1 AVHDSNTLF
10 GIISPQISNISNL
23 KFLDLGNNQLSGVI
37 LPEIGLLTHLKHLY
51 IDVNKLRGSVPR
63 EGGQL
68 SSLKQL
74 VLCCN
79 DLRRNKFSGSM
90 PNSLNLSENQL
101 SGLIPQ
107 FLGNLSNLVVLHL
120 GGNSLFGYIP
130 PILRKVQSLLS
141 LGFDLNRLGGV
152 LPPSIS
158 NPSNLE
164 GLYLY
169 FNRLSGSVPTKIGNL
184 MQLIELEIDNNQLFG
199 QIPRSLRNFT
209 SLNIVHL
216 ERNHLTGNIP
226 EVFGIYPN
234 LTIPPKIGKLYQLYK
249 LDFSLNHIVGEIPI
263 ELGNLKSLNYRGLN
277 GDKVYGSLP
286 RVLGSLSDLE
296 YLDLRDIPPQICNLK
311 SLEKL
316 NLSYN
321 NLCGLIP
328 GLIPNNTGIHYNP
341 VDALQES
348 KGLCGDVDGFQHC
361 KDFVTHKHVLKKKWF
376 VNMFPLFGILA
387 LLFFVV
393 RMISGRM
400 KKASREN
407 KVSKIM
413 YEEVIRATNNF
424 DAKYCI
430 NTGGHA
436 SVYKAEQPSWE
447 IVAVKKF
454 HLPHPDMVVQQAF
467 LNEIKASTELRH
479 RNIVKFYVFC
489 FHPRQS
495 FLLYE
500 YLERELAYTMKVNEK
515 CHAYSFGIL
524 TLEVIQWSH
533 PINYQYFWTLDFQH
547 HHEMFK
553 TS

>member
-1 AVHDSNTLF
+1 MFHEFSFSSFPHLAYLNLSFNVLFGINPPSLVTSPSLTVHDSNTLF

-79 DLRRNKFSGSM
+79 GLSGWIPS
-90 PNSLNLSENQL
+90 SFDLSENQL

-234 LTIPPKIGKLYQLYK
+234 LTFLDLGQNNFYGSLNFSMNNITRSIPPKIGKLYQLYK

-286 RVLGSLSDLE
+286 RVLGSLIE
-296 YLDLRDIPPQICNLK
+296 
-311 SLEKL
+311 LEKL
-316 NLSYN
+316 VKLTELDLSHNFLGGEIYRPKS
-321 NLCGLIP
+321 LL

-348 KGLCGDVDGFQHC
+348 KGLCG
-361 KDFVTHKHVLKKKWF
+361 
-376 VNMFPLFGILA
+376 
-387 LLFFVV
+387 
-393 RMISGRM
+393 
-400 KKASREN
+400 
-407 KVSKIM
+407 KIM

-500 YLERELAYTMKVNEK
+500 YLERGSLAT
-515 CHAYSFGIL
+515 IL
-524 TLEVIQWSH
+524 SNDAAIEEFSWTVRMNVIKSVANALSYMH
-533 PINYQYFWTLDFQH
+533 HDYFPPIVHRDISSKNSLLTQ
-547 HHEMFK
+547 
-553 TS
+553 